1 MTELNKNRKIKLI
14 CAGLGRTGTL
24 SLTEALQILGYKP
37 YHYIDFKHAS
47 KWTEF
52 IEGNNCTSDDLIDV
66 IVQDDYDAVLENPTC
81 EIYKDLFNRFDDAKV
96 ILTVRDSPE
105 KFEQS
110 WKTLM
115 DTFVVTEQTFSWRF
129 PSFFWLDSY
138 FSTIEKDSL
147 FHGNY
152 AT

>member
-1 MTELNKNRKIKLI
+1 VRSTQLEI
-14 CAGLGRTGTL
+14 
-24 SLTEALQILGYKP
+24 
-37 YHYIDFKHAS
+37 YIVVESAFSVDH
-47 KWTEF
+47 E
-52 IEGNNCTSDDLIDV
+52 DDLIDV